1 MCSIALPW
9 YNNRVADFNEGSFK
23 IAATDIGY
31 FATNKF
37 STSLILKKIFGLMW
51 QVVFKLEY

>member
-1 MCSIALPW
+1 MDFEEHIKMCSIALPW

-37 STSLILKKIFGLMW
+37 STSLILKKIFGLM
-51 QVVFKLEY
+51 